1 VLPQPTNIAF
11 MNKLRNRW
19 VGLVF
24 ISMAISLVII
34 DSTVVNT
41 IFPSIIQDLMIRSS
55 EVQWVQESYVLV
67 FAALLLV
74 WGSLADRFGRRL
86 ILIIGIAIFMAA
98 SFRAGFAD
106 SGTALIVAR
115 VIQGIGGAM
124 VLPTTLS
131 LVNANFQGKERGI
144 AFAVWGST
152 IGAMVAVGPVV
163 GGWLSTNLSWNW
175 AFLVNIPIGL
185 IIIAGLLV
193 FVGES
198 KSENPEKGI
207 DWIGAAISAVL
218 FSFLVFALIEGR
230 AFGWLLVNPLHREFQ
245 IGDFKWPKEG
255 ISVIPLALLVAVLA
269 LVAFILYE
277 NFRAK
282 AGKPVILDLNLF
294 KIPSFRNGSIAALI
308 VSLGEF
314 GLVFAIPLW
323 LQGVLALDAVSS
335 GLVLLWLA
343 GGSFLASAVG
353 GVLSGKL
360 SPVQSVRIGLLLET
374 VGVLGIAI
382 FASNSTGWWSV
393 AAWLLIYGVGVGLA
407 TAQLTNVI
415 MIDVPLEQVG
425 QASGTQSTTRQVGS
439 ALGIAVLGTILFT
452 SSTSIIAN
460 NVYNLTSLTEFSP
473 TARKAFSEVPGI
485 YVTETAGAIIKDLD
499 DFLIESKIPE
509 PIALDIKHAAESGF
523 LDAVKATSYA
533 AAGFLAVGLLS
544 TVNLERR
551 KSKRKEIA

>member
-1 VLPQPTNIAF
+1 